1 MNGSGCK
8 RHRFAQIRFNMAGKN
23 RFGIL
28 VLRDQRVTVAVDEV
42 GHTGDMGSLFKV
54 YCRGSFVFYSGF
66 LD

>member
-1 MNGSGCK
+1 MGLGVNVIVL
-8 RHRFAQIRFNMAGKN
+8 HRFGLIWQEKI